1 MRSRLPLVVGL
12 AIMGMLLVPGAAG
25 AQAATRDSVTGTLND
40 GFSRSTTT
48 WSFDVSSGPSGES
61 PSGTI
66 QGDGVLLD
74 FDLQVTCLQVTGN
87 RAVIGGGQ
95 IAGGFTVQV
104 YFVVVDEPGDV
115 QDRILRRLF
124 VNDPLTPA
132 TCAEFEAQ
140 TAGTAPPP
148 ANFGSI
154 VVTDAQPFPTS
165 KDQCKNGGWRDYGDL
180 FKNQGACVSFV
191 ATGGKRK

>member
-1 MRSRLPLVVGL
+1 M
-12 AIMGMLLVPGAAG
+12 
-25 AQAATRDSVTGTLND
+25 TGTLND
-40 GFSRSTTT
+40 GFFRSTTT
-48 WSFDVSSGPSGES
+48 WTFDVSSEPSGES

-95 IAGGFTVQV
+95 IASGLTVQV

-115 QDRILRRLF
+115 QDRILERLF

-132 TCAEFEAQ
+132 TCAEFDAQ
-140 TAGTAPPP
+140 TAGTTPPP

-165 KDQCKNGGWRDYGDL
+165 KDQCKNGGWRNYGSR

-191 ATGGKRK
+191 ATGGKKKS